1 MSDLA
6 LTFFRCILFIVV
18 ALQMFETVQNELAH
32 GKCLGIFPE
41 GGSHDRTDLLPLK
54 VGVAAIAFGVLDK
67 YDRNVPIIPV
77 GLNYFRGH
85 RFRGRVV
92 VQFGEPI
99 SITQDTI
106 AVYKT
111 SKRAGYQKLL
121 AQVEEG
127 MRSVIVTAPDYGELK
142 LIHTTRRLFQK
153 TPSAMQPSNPTKY
166 RQDMARRFAV
176 AFQLLKDKYGGEAGL
191 PPEMLALKER
201 ILDYQ
206 DTLDNWGL
214 YDYQVNQLQLD
225 MPFNTLLYTFVHA
238 LIVITL
244 AAIPSLFLNAP
255 VGLAASWYASNEA
268 KKDLEA
274 SRVKLHGRDVLMSKK
289 ILFSLVAVPVLWVT
303 YAVLLCL
310 FTNWERRTIF
320 VMFLCFPFFAYIGVT
335 GLGAGMVDMKDLRPA
350 FLRLMP
356 GFRAVV
362 KQLPKQRLA
371 LQKEVR
377 SLVRRYGP
385 ELGSVYADHSDVW
398 EKKVNL
404 TSAALN
410 GREKPAE
417 DEEDNEEGGSAAGE
431 EDGAKK
437 QADSGQQSSSLP
449 PIVPRGRSQSEVDG
463 SYNFTTGIS
472 CSLPQEGEIPRV
484 DSNQDIVSEAASPG
498 DDTKKDK

>member
-1 MSDLA
+1 M
-6 LTFFRCILFIVV
+6 
-18 ALQMFETVQNELAH
+18 
-32 GKCLGIFPE
+32 
-41 GGSHDRTDLLPLK
+41 
-54 VGVAAIAFGVLDK
+54 GVAAIAFGVLDK
-67 YDRNVPIIPV
+67 YDRNVPIIPI

-106 AVYKT
+106 AVYKG

-142 LIHTTRRLFQK
+142 LVHTTRRLFQK
-153 TPSAMQPSNPTKY
+153 TPSAMKPSNPTKY
-166 RQDMARRFAV
+166 RQEMARRFAV
-176 AFQLLKDKYGGEAGL
+176 AFQLLKDKYNGEANL
-191 PPEMLALKER
+191 PEEVLALKER

-238 LIVITL
+238 LLVITL
-244 AAIPSLFLNAP
+244 AGIPSIFLNAP

-274 SRVKLHGRDVLMSKK
+274 SRVKLYGRDVLMSKK

-320 VMFLCFPFFAYIGVT
+320 VLFLCFPIFAYIGVT
-335 GLGAGMVDMKDLRPA
+335 GLGQGMVDMKDLRPA

-371 LQKEVR
+371 LQKDVR
-377 SLVRRYGP
+377 SLVRKYGP
-385 ELGSVYADHSDVW
+385 ELGSVYEDHSEVW
-398 EKKVNL
+398 EKKVDL
-404 TSAALN
+404 TSAAHAG
-410 GREKPAE
+410 GRKEADGEAHVDNDNTASGQEGGAE
-417 DEEDNEEGGSAAGE
+417 DSR
-431 EDGAKK
+431 
-437 QADSGQQSSSLP
+437 P
-449 PIVPRGRSQSEVDG
+449 PVAPRGRVMSDMDS

-472 CSLPQEGEIPRV
+472 CSLPQEGEVPRV
-484 DSNQDIVSEAASPG
+484 DSNQDIVGTAEE
-498 DDTKKDK
+498 DCKKDN